1 MTNDPIVALVLIAG
15 LIAASAFFSIT
26 ELAVAASR
34 RVRLRQ
40 LADNGDR
47 RAQAVLAVQDEP
59 GDFFTAIQIGMN
71 AVAILGGVVGEGAFS
86 PFFTDLLAAVHVD
99 SAYVDT
105 AATLLSFA
113 LVTSLFILI
122 ADLVPKRLGMI
133 APEQVALRVVGPMQ
147 VFLRV
152 VRPLVWLFKRLTDGL
167 FQLFGLPDRRD
178 EAVTSDDILAMA
190 QAGTEAGVL
199 AATGQQVIENVF
211 ELDTRLVTSAMTPRD
226 RIVHLLLDDSEA
238 LIRARIEQQPHSTY
252 LVCDGDIDH
261 VVGYVDSKDLLSR
274 VFNGQPIVLQGSG
287 LIKKVLMVPDR
298 LSLTEV
304 LNQFRQAYEDF
315 AVIVNE
321 YSLVV
326 GIITINDV
334 MSTVMGSL
342 VSPLDDEQIV
352 QRDANSWLMDGVTP
366 IEDVLR
372 ALGLV
377 ELPWQDEYETL
388 AGFMM
393 VMLRRVPRK
402 TDHLRHGGFRFEV
415 LDVDSHRIDQVM
427 VTREQ
432 PGDADRPGQAQEPL
446 PGHQAL

>member
-1 MTNDPIVALVLIAG
+1 MTTDPIVALLLIAA
-15 LIAASAFFSIT
+15 LIAASAFFSLS

-40 LADNGDR
+40 LADAGDP
-47 RAQAVLAVQDEP
+47 RAHRVLAVQDEP

-86 PFFTDLLAAVHVD
+86 PYFTRLLHALQLD
-99 SAYVDT
+99 PAYVDT
-105 AATLLSFA
+105 AATLLSFL

-122 ADLVPKRLGMI
+122 ADLFPKRLGMI

-147 VFLRV
+147 TFFRV
-152 VRPLVWLFKRLTDGL
+152 VWPLVWFFKRLTDGL
-167 FQLFGLPDRRD
+167 FHLFGLPERRD

-226 RIVHLLLDDSEA
+226 RIVHLLLGDSEA
-238 LIRARIEQQPHSTY
+238 VIRARIEQQPHSTY
-252 LVCDGDIDH
+252 VVCDGDIDH

-287 LIKKVLMVPDR
+287 LIKKVLMVPER
-298 LSLTEV
+298 ISLTEV
-304 LNQFRQAYEDF
+304 LGQFRQAYEDF

-326 GIITINDV
+326 GIITLNDV

-342 VSPLDDEQIV
+342 LAPLDDELIV
-352 QRDANSWLMDGVTP
+352 QRDADSWLMDGVTP

-372 ALGLV
+372 ALNLDD
-377 ELPWQDEYETL
+377 LPRLDEYETL

-393 VMLRRVPRK
+393 VTLRRVPRK
-402 TDHLRHGGFRFEV
+402 TDHLSFGGFRFEV
-415 LDVDSHRIDQVM
+415 MDVDSHRIDQVM
-427 VTREQ
+427 VIRE
-432 PGDADRPGQAQEPL
+432 RPSAPASSEGQVE
-446 PGHQAL
+446 GES

>member
-1 MTNDPIVALVLIAG
+1 MTADPIVALLLIAA
-15 LIAASAFFSIT
+15 LIAASAFFSLS

-40 LADNGDR
+40 LADAGDLRAR
-47 RAQAVLAVQDEP
+47 RVLAVQDEP

-86 PFFTDLLAAVHVD
+86 PYFTRLLQAVQLD
-99 SAYVDT
+99 AAYVDT

-147 VFLRV
+147 TFLRV
-152 VRPLVWLFKRLTDGL
+152 VRPLVWFFKRLTDAL
-167 FQLFGLPDRRD
+167 FQLLGLPERRD

-226 RIVHLLLDDSEA
+226 RIVHLLLGDSEA
-238 LIRARIEQQPHSTY
+238 VIRARIEQQPHSTY

-304 LNQFRQAYEDF
+304 LNQFRQAYDDF

-334 MSTVMGSL
+334 MNTVMGSL
-342 VSPLDDEQIV
+342 VTPLDDEQIV

-366 IEDVLR
+366 IPDVLR
-372 ALGLV
+372 ALDL
-377 ELPWQDEYETL
+377 EDLPRQDDYETL

-393 VMLRRVPRK
+393 VTLRRVPRK
-402 TDHLRHGGFRFEV
+402 TDHLSFGGFRFEV
-415 LDVDSHRIDQVM
+415 MDVDSHRIDQVM

-432 PGDADRPGQAQEPL
+432 PRVTASDEGQ
-446 PGHQAL
+446 GGG

>member
-1 MTNDPIVALVLIAG
+1 MTADPIVALLLIAA
-15 LIAASAFFSIT
+15 LIAASAFFSLS

-40 LADNGDR
+40 LADAGDLRAR
-47 RAQAVLAVQDEP
+47 RVLAVQDEP

-86 PFFTDLLAAVHVD
+86 PYFTRLLQAVQLD
-99 SAYVDT
+99 AAYVDT

-147 VFLRV
+147 TFLRV
-152 VRPLVWLFKRLTDGL
+152 VRPLVWFFKRLTDAL
-167 FQLFGLPDRRD
+167 FQLLGLPERRD

-226 RIVHLLLDDSEA
+226 RIVHLLLGDSEA
-238 LIRARIEQQPHSTY
+238 VIRARIEQQPHSTY

-304 LNQFRQAYEDF
+304 LNQFRQAYDDF

-334 MSTVMGSL
+334 MNTVMGSL
-342 VSPLDDEQIV
+342 VTPLDDEQIV

-366 IEDVLR
+366 IPDVLR
-372 ALGLV
+372 ALDL
-377 ELPWQDEYETL
+377 EDLPRQDDYETL

-393 VMLRRVPRK
+393 VTLRRVPRK
-402 TDHLRHGGFRFEV
+402 TDHLSFGGFRFEV
-415 LDVDSHRIDQVM
+415 MDVDSHRIDQVM
-427 VTREQ
+427 VTRGQ
-432 PGDADRPGQAQEPL
+432 PRLTASDEGQ
-446 PGHQAL
+446 GGG

>member
-1 MTNDPIVALVLIAG
+1 MTADPIVALLLIAA
-15 LIAASAFFSIT
+15 LIAASAFFSIS

-40 LADNGDR
+40 LADAGDL
-47 RAQAVLAVQDEP
+47 RAQRVLAVQDEP
-59 GDFFTAIQIGMN
+59 GDFFTALQIGMN

-86 PFFTDLLAAVHVD
+86 PYFTKLLTAFSLAP
-99 SAYVDT
+99 AYVET

-122 ADLVPKRLGMI
+122 ADLFPKRLGMI

-147 VFLRV
+147 TFLRV
-152 VRPLVWLFKRLTDGL
+152 VRPLVWFFKRLTDAL
-167 FQLFGLPDRRD
+167 FRLFGLPERRD

-190 QAGTEAGVL
+190 QAGTEAGIL

-211 ELDTRLVTSAMTPRD
+211 ELDTRLVTSAMTQRD

-287 LIKKVLMVPDR
+287 LIKKVLMVPER

-304 LNQFRQAYEDF
+304 LTQFRQAYEDF

-342 VSPLDDEQIV
+342 VAPLDDEQIV
-352 QRDANSWLMDGVTP
+352 QRDADSWLMDGITP
-366 IEDVLR
+366 IEDVMR
-372 ALGLV
+372 ALNLHD
-377 ELPWQDEYETL
+377 LPRQDEYETL

-393 VMLRRVPRK
+393 VTLRRVPRK
-402 TDHLRHGGFRFEV
+402 TDHLSFGGFRFEV
-415 LDVDSHRIDQVM
+415 MDVDSHRIDQVM
-427 VTREQ
+427 VTRE
-432 PGDADRPGQAQEPL
+432 RPSAPVASGGQGGA
-446 PGHQAL
+446 